1 MITTSDAMKVML
13 TVQAC
18 HPRTA
23 PRMDDRE
30 VALATA
36 TIQAELYN
44 EYRLELDDLNAA
56 VKKRALTNPD
66 APEPAEIITIA
77 RAIRQDRN
85 DRTGPTA
92 EYEKLCESKGLDTQR
107 FRELTD
113 GFGKSIDDDPAQED
127 TDDA

>member
-44 EYRLELDDLNAA
+44 EYGLELPDLIAA

-66 APEPAEIITIA
+66 APEPAETITIA

-85 DRTGPTA
+85 DRTGPTDA
-92 EYEKLCESKGLDTQR
+92 YQAMCESKAPDAEELAANRQR
-107 FRELTD
+107 LAQLCT
-113 GFGKSIDDDPAQED
+113 GIGKNPNHV
-127 TDDA
+127 